1 MVKNIKKFKVSG
13 TKPTKSVAS
22 HRFGGKY
29 HPRKERKLTPEAE
42 DIFKRIKKIDDLIE
56 LDMPVAKL
64 TELEKARNVLVARF
78 KKFREGPPPNK
89 PKAQS
94 SKSIRTVE
102 SKVSYEQSSKSW
114 QYNFDGNGPAFE
126 GQQYFEDEEADEGR
140 AVLKKHLSHERN
152 TRIVKLKKKKAFEE
166 TGCLKCEVCDFDF
179 FEIYGDLG
187 SGFIEC
193 HHLVPLSK
201 SSGNTKTKL
210 SDLSLLCSN
219 CHRMIH
225 NKNPILTIK
234 ELREIMR
241 AR

>member
-78 KKFREGPPPNK
+78 KKFKEGPPPNK

-94 SKSIRTVE
+94 SKSIR
-102 SKVSYEQSSKSW
+102 K
-114 QYNFDGNGPAFE
+114 
-126 GQQYFEDEEADEGR
+126 
-140 AVLKKHLSHERN
+140 
-152 TRIVKLKKKKAFEE
+152 
-166 TGCLKCEVCDFDF
+166 
-179 FEIYGDLG
+179 
-187 SGFIEC
+187 
-193 HHLVPLSK
+193 
-201 SSGNTKTKL
+201 
-210 SDLSLLCSN
+210 
-219 CHRMIH
+219 
-225 NKNPILTIK
+225 
-234 ELREIMR
+234 
-241 AR
+241 